1 MISRDNQT
9 LIKMV
14 EQIARNIPDRS
25 HVTQAVGEHM
35 RTFWAPSMISQLD
48 AYVDK
53 HPQEASA
60 EVRGALKYLKQKE
73 EK

>member
-1 MISRDNQT
+1 
-9 LIKMV
+9 MV

-25 HVTQAVGEHM
+25 HVTQAVGDHL
-35 RTFWAPSMISQLD
+35 RTFWAPSMIAQLD
-48 AYVDK
+48 AYVGN

>member
-1 MISRDNQT
+1 MTSHDIEA
-9 LIKMV
+9 LKKMA

-35 RTFWAPSMISQLD
+35 RTFWAPSMIAELD
-48 AYVDK
+48 AHVGM
-53 HPQEASA
+53 HPEEVSA
-60 EVRGALKYLKQKE
+60 EVRGALKYLSKKE